1 MTLVLKPVGRGRWRP
16 MVVPVDER
24 RIPPMMVARG
34 QRITIGGVVF
44 RVAEVRP

>member
-1 MTLVLKPVGRGRWRP
+1 